1 MTKGSK
7 KPKMPKGGEHMMS
20 EAEMQKQMK
29 AGIQMAR
36 DRMGK
41 GK

>member
-1 MTKGSK
+1 MAKGGK
-7 KPKMPKGGEHMMS
+7 KPKIPKGEHMMS